1 VVQYLLASIFLSA
14 SLSACGIRN
23 LNGTSQSTP
32 TGIPAPMQNSGE
44 LVGYINFDGKVEKIA
59 YTIDGE
65 DAVFEGHVRY
75 PLAQVM
81 ASEEQAM
88 GLTVHKAGV
97 KWKNGVVPYV
107 LEKGLPESAMAHAQA
122 QFARAGISLI
132 PRTNETDYLKVTMIP
147 NSACK
152 GGYCPFAGYSMS
164 LGFNPGKM
172 GKPGRNQV
180 YIVSDYTFP
189 QMIQGPNTKDAEAWR
204 KYGLFTLIHEIG
216 HAIGLR
222 HEQAH
227 PDAKQKIE
235 PLDNRTTFENPKSVQ
250 AMTGF
255 DFKSIMLYCEFFKRK
270 NEPGKTP
277 ICDIMNMATELS
289 ALDVEGIKKYYGK

>member
-1 VVQYLLASIFLSA
+1 MVHYLLASIFLSA
-14 SLSACGIRN
+14 SLSACGVRN

-32 TGIPAPMQNSGE
+32 TGIPAPMQNSVE
-44 LVGYINFDGKVEKIA
+44 FVGYINFDGKVEKIA

-65 DAVFEGHVRY
+65 DAVFEGHIRY

-107 LEKGLPESAMAHAQA
+107 LEGGLPESAMAHARA
-122 QFARAGISLI
+122 QFARAGVVLVS
-132 PRTNETDYLKVTMIP
+132 RTNETDYLKVTMIP
-147 NSACK
+147 NSACPNGK
-152 GGYCPFAGYSMS
+152 CPFAGVSMS

-180 YIVSDYTFP
+180 YIVSDSTFP
-189 QMIQGPNTKDAEAWR
+189 QMIQGPNTKNAEAWR
-204 KYGLFTLIHEIG
+204 KYGLFTLFHEIG

-235 PLDNRTTFENPKSVQ
+235 PLNKRTTFENPKSVQ

-270 NEPGKTP
+270 EETGKTP